1 MHQFWHTI
9 TKIKNSSSYKFKL
22 DKKKFTIDVEVFCD
36 ILQICLRLPNQEFDA
51 PPLNEEIVTSSRNL
65 DTKIDNRD
73 TKKQEKMYYPKFT
86 KAIIYHFI
94 SKDKSIFTRNRIF
107 MHIVQHDSTL
117 GTLRFIFKSD
127 EYQVYGAL
135 LPKGITNQQIR
146 DSPAYNTYLA
156 FATRAAT
163 AKKARK
169 FKKLASPSKK
179 KALVSKKNAPTK
191 AKRSKG
197 IELLSDV
204 ALLEKAQLKKAIKR
218 RKQETNIHQAD
229 NDDDNDDDDDQQSDD
244 ERTKFDDDDK
254 VVDLNK
260 ADDEEEDEFLK
271 DSEREGKGKDDE
283 EMTNTEEVNAEHK
296 ETEVPLQTSS
306 ILSDYAI
313 KFLNFDNIPSG
324 DIEIISMMDI
334 NVQHEDIKATTSTTT
349 ATDSTTL
356 TAIHQRLSDVENE
369 VTTLR
374 NVDHSLAIRAD
385 VKSEVRTIVKEYLGI
400 SLDDALHKVLQMHT
414 AELVKEHSVLADVID
429 VLQQQQKLGV

>member
-1 MHQFWHTI
+1 
-9 TKIKNSSSYKFKL
+9 
-22 DKKKFTIDVEVFCD
+22 
-36 ILQICLRLPNQEFDA
+36 
-51 PPLNEEIVTSSRNL
+51 
-65 DTKIDNRD
+65 IDNRD

-179 KALVSKKNAPTK
+179 KALV
-191 AKRSKG
+191 G
-197 IELLSDV
+197 
-204 ALLEKAQLKKAIKR
+204 
-218 RKQETNIHQAD
+218 D